1 MKISNSEAFI
11 QALEQA
17 AFNTSP
23 QARDLNKRLA
33 VIFAK
38 RLSPADR
45 AAALIEAHHRAEKL
59 TAAVL
64 ATVGVSSE

>member
-1 MKISNSEAFI
+1 MKLSNSEAFI

-59 TAAVL
+59 TADVL
-64 ATVGVSSE
+64 AAVKVSSE

>member
-1 MKISNSEAFI
+1 MKISNAEAFI

-45 AAALIEAHHRAEKL
+45 AAALIEARHRAEKL

>member
-1 MKISNSEAFI
+1 MKTSNSEAFI

-59 TAAVL
+59 TADVL
-64 ATVGVSSE
+64 ASVGVSSE